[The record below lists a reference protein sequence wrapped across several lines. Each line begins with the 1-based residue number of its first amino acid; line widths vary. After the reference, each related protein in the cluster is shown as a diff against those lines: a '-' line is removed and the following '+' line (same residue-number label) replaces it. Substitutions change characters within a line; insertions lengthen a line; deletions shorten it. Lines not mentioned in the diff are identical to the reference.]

1 MDILR
6 RSSIVVLLT
15 VLVLSLVILIFALMF
30 GNNVRVT
37 PTIVDYSVLTK

>member
-6 RSSIVVLLT
+6 RSTIVILLT
-15 VLVLSLVILIFALMF
+15 ILVFSLVILVFALMF

-37 PTIVDYSVLTK
+37 PQIVDYSVLTK